1 MSYLCTITKQPYIE
15 DGKKLKRVMCFM
27 NQTIGDERTI
37 GVNNL
42 HEMQTHVNL
51 SHAMH
56 MDIDLLQLK
65 MPPLI
70 SLYGK

>member
-1 MSYLCTITKQPYIE
+1 
-15 DGKKLKRVMCFM
+15 M